1 MMKGSLFP
9 EYFPDLIDSN
19 TAVVSDATH
28 TGIKRKY
35 FQIIDRRFVQTNFAI
50 PFKRDLVV
58 VTYSA
63 IRMSVLLLLFTSFCL
78 TSNALGSKCTGK
90 ANCTACSNC
99 SRCQHCKA
107 GGSCGVC
114 ATRTPSKKPVYKAPA
129 SENSSKCKAIT
140 KAGSR
145 CSRNSSSN
153 GFCWQHGG

>member
-1 MMKGSLFP
+1 MKGSLFP
-9 EYFPDLIDSN
+9 EYFPHLIDSKI
-19 TAVVSDATH
+19 AVDSDAIH
-28 TGIKRKY
+28 SGIKRKC
-35 FQIIDRRFVQTNFAI
+35 FQIINRRFVQTHFAI
-50 PFKRDLVV
+50 LFKRDLVV

-63 IRMSVLLLLFTSFCL
+63 IRMSALLLLFTSFCL

-107 GGSCGVC
+107 GGGCGVC
-114 ATRTPSKKPVYKAPA
+114 AASTPSKKPVYKAPV

-145 CSRNSSSN
+145 CSRNSRSN